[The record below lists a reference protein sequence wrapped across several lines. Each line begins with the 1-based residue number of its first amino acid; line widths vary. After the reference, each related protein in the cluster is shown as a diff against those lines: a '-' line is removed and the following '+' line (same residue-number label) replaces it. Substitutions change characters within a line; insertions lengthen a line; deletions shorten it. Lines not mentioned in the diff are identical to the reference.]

1 MLVRLRAAASA
12 PLFALLSACA
22 SRAALPAAPVAPPP
36 IPVSDAAPYT
46 GERTSESGLEEI
58 CKIDPEAC
66 PRLELNHD
74 TARTVGYAIAQSESK
89 LSAVVPQ
96 ILLSGPLAGAPAVR
110 KSRGYGYAA
119 EEDDEAGGGGGT
131 PAPPPPD
138 PIPVQAPQAAIAEQL
153 DIEVRVALEVSDVAN
168 ARRSLVALLE
178 AFRGQIMNE
187 VLENSAGQRGASF
200 SLRIP
205 SEVVKPFVAKLGQ
218 VGKVLSSKLETR
230 EVSRSLNDAAVVQ
243 RNLEQALTRYEQLLA
258 KAATVAEATAIEA
271 QLMRVR
277 TALDRV
283 KSDITWA
290 KDRVKRSTVYLT
302 LSLAPRE
309 AELVP
314 LAKFYPG
321 IRAALL
327 VDVPANSTG
336 IGTKTFGGGGISLQW
351 TRAFDLDLDLLN
363 DLTEARGTSIDFY
376 ALTLGTAFYSDYL
389 GGGKRRA
396 LNPYFGFRTGYAH
409 APHQGLFPLGG
420 VLGLELAKS
429 EYLVFSL
436 EARAYGLIGRKQGP
450 DFAVEPALGLNVA
463 Y

>member
-1 MLVRLRAAASA
+1 MLVRLRAAVVA
-12 PLFALLSACA
+12 PLVALVSACA
-22 SRAALPAAPVAPPP
+22 SRAAPPAMPSAPAP
-36 IPVSDAAPYT
+36 IPVADPSAYGGDGAREP
-46 GERTSESGLEEI
+46 GLEDI

-66 PRLELNHD
+66 PRLD
-74 TARTVGYAIAQSESK
+74 MDRGSARTVGYALSQSDNK
-89 LSAVVPQ
+89 LSAGGSE
-96 ILLSGPLAGAPAVR
+96 IELMGPLAGAPAVR
-110 KSRGYGYAA
+110 KVRGYGYAA
-119 EEDDEAGGGGGT
+119 EEDEAGGGGA

-138 PIPVQAPQAAIAEQL
+138 PIPVKPAQAARAEQL
-153 DIEVRVALEVSDVAN
+153 DIEVRVGLEVVDVAN
-168 ARRSLVALLE
+168 ARHSLVVLLE
-178 AFRGQIMNE
+178 AFNGQIMNE
-187 VLENSAGQRGASF
+187 VLENGSGQRGASF
-200 SLRIP
+200 SLRVP
-205 SEVVKPFVAKLGQ
+205 SKVVKPFVTRLGQ

-258 KAATVAEATAIEA
+258 KAANVAEATALEG

-283 KSDITWA
+283 KSDIAWA
-290 KDRVKRSTVYLT
+290 KDRVARSTVYVT
-302 LSLAPRE
+302 LSLAAPE
-309 AELVP
+309 QELVP

-321 IRAALL
+321 VRAALMI
-327 VDVPANSTG
+327 DVPPTSTG
-336 IGTKTFGGGGISLQW
+336 IGTKTFAGGGISLQW
-351 TRAFDLDLDLLN
+351 TRAFDVDLDLLN
-363 DLTEARGTSIDFY
+363 DLTEARGSSVDFY

-420 VLGLELAKS
+420 VLGLELVKS
-429 EYLVFSL
+429 EVLLFSL
-436 EARAYGLIGRKQGP
+436 EARAYGLIGRKQGA